1 MVARRIPC
9 ILTVGP
15 TKFLANGLGN
25 SLHAPIIWRFFLDKN
40 ERPRI
45 YKRQTTFTICSL
57 VKYPSSAEGGERH
70 GVYLIY
76 VAVAAFSGGYYV
88 DWNSLLFQFCSDAVF
103 CRDRGDGP
111 DGRDS
116 ETRAARSVV
125 VSLGRDVHISRWHL
139 PLLRKNE
146 RNGRGG
152 FLFITLWHHHYR
164 RRLAR
169 YRNVLKCVVSHFA
182 QSADC
187 DRVGESSRLGWAGLT
202 DSSRRRSSRRAHVE
216 N

>member
-57 VKYPSSAEGGERH
+57 AKYPSSAEGGERH
-70 GVYLIY
+70 GVYVIY
-76 VAVAAFSGGYYV
+76 VAVAAFSGGHYV

-111 DGRDS
+111 DGSDS

-125 VSLGRDVHISRWHL
+125 VSLGRDVHVSR
-139 PLLRKNE
+139 
-146 RNGRGG
+146 
-152 FLFITLWHHHYR
+152 
-164 RRLAR
+164 R
-169 YRNVLKCVVSHFA
+169 YRDLH
-182 QSADC
+182 SAHGRDEP
-187 DRVGESSRLGWAGLT
+187 GSFSIHRLTA
-202 DSSRRRSSRRAHVE
+202 
-216 N
+216 